1 MLIFFYPAFRS
12 LKIVEPGRD
21 EIFCKMPLVR
31 LVPVHEEEEK
41 EDEEED
47 GSDPS
52 YPCPLFQNSERSGDE
67 NFIMELG
74 LPCEREPEV
83 KTTFSLNPFLN
94 IDTFF
99 SHSFSQVWALSGVAL
114 LCQEP
119 KDR

>member
-1 MLIFFYPAFRS
+1 
-12 LKIVEPGRD
+12 
-21 EIFCKMPLVR
+21 MPLVR
-31 LVPVHEEEEK
+31 LVPVHEEEEE

-83 KTTFSLNPFLN
+83 RTTSSFSPNYLLNRHIFSLLF
-94 IDTFF
+94 
-99 SHSFSQVWALSGVAL
+99 SGVGTVRRRPPLPGA
-114 LCQEP
+114 EG
-119 KDR
+119 